1 MKHCTFV
8 YFVLQQAKVHQSQRN
23 TPLVPDLQRHTT
35 ETTVEDRQLAAAILR
50 KYVGEVEDLGPAT
63 IQQFAN
69 FTTMFDDS
77 FFLFAAHRCL
87 WREA

>member
-1 MKHCTFV
+1 M
-8 YFVLQQAKVHQSQRN
+8 
-23 TPLVPDLQRHTT
+23 
-35 ETTVEDRQLAAAILR
+35 EDKELAEAILR
-50 KYVGEVEDLGPAT
+50 EYVGEVEDLGPAT

-87 WREA
+87 SRVT